1 MREVHCRPF
10 HHNFLPLGTRA
21 WANYDLGRGTKADI
35 AYDCLKSIPFHQE
48 ESKQL
53 AVSVRH
59 YLSYYS
65 AGTYFQHKPCPEL
78 DLPDIDINGTLNKI
92 KDGIK
97 KNQYKSDYDVGKDFV
112 ELFGSV
118 KDGNVM
124 FQPVCTSGAFVY
136 QHDYPLISVAASPDS
151 IPEIYI
157 AQFKAIVPRPGEKVL
172 KINGEDAVK
181 YLENMAKNGI
191 LGTYTDP
198 DARFNQLL
206 VQISGGEWVV
216 GGFARRL
223 VYEETPIKLTLASG
237 TKVKIEWRAT
247 FQNLGSDA
255 ETEPVPFQDT
265 NTFYRNICLRSK
277 KEVDEILR
285 GDIFQTDSVS
295 SSSPQSRQLS
305 HRPPTK
311 QRLSVQDTKNE
322 RHDGV
327 FPRDHEPASSYW
339 PVDISWGTDGE
350 EMGWYMLD
358 SKTAVLTVNMFES
371 KKENPQFGYNFSQTS
386 QNFLRR

>member
-1 MREVHCRPF
+1 MWNRCRCSLKRCGKYIAVHSIITS
-10 HHNFLPLGTRA
+10 FLL
-21 WANYDLGRGTKADI
+21 
-35 AYDCLKSIPFHQE
+35 E
-48 ESKQL
+48 
-53 AVSVRH
+53 
-59 YLSYYS
+59 
-65 AGTYFQHKPCPEL
+65 PEL

-92 KDGIK
+92 KDRIK

-191 LGTYTDP
+191 LGTYIDP

-223 VYEETPIKLTLASG
+223 VYEETPIKLT
-237 TKVKIEWRAT
+237 R
-247 FQNLGSDA
+247 
-255 ETEPVPFQDT
+255 
-265 NTFYRNICLRSK
+265 
-277 KEVDEILR
+277 
-285 GDIFQTDSVS
+285 
-295 SSSPQSRQLS
+295 
-305 HRPPTK
+305 
-311 QRLSVQDTKNE
+311 
-322 RHDGV
+322 
-327 FPRDHEPASSYW
+327 
-339 PVDISWGTDGE
+339 
-350 EMGWYMLD
+350 
-358 SKTAVLTVNMFES
+358 
-371 KKENPQFGYNFSQTS
+371 
-386 QNFLRR
+386 